1 MHLTIVGCGFVGLA
15 LARQLQGERSHLTLT
30 LTTTREERFAEL
42 EPLAD
47 HVRICDASDA
57 ISLKQALCDAEI
69 AVFCLGPKGDRQVDE
84 DGYRNTFIDS
94 FHCLTSLLPQ
104 LPQLRH
110 IIYTSSCSVY
120 GDAQGE
126 WVSESTPTNPS
137 NGHGAVLVDSE
148 ALLQT
153 IDQPTRRVC
162 ILRLGAL
169 HGPGREFKDRFQN
182 LAGQTRPGRGQQFTN
197 WVHVDDV
204 AGAIKAAM
212 TEKWSGVINVV
223 NDQPIR
229 IAELIDRTLSSE
241 GLEPIQWGDN
251 PKTASSGRRVRNTRL
266 HALGYVLKHPK
277 ATF

>member
-15 LARQLQGERSHLTLT
+15 LARQLQAERSQLTLT
-30 LTTTREERFAEL
+30 LTTTREERYAEL
-42 EPLAD
+42 QPLAD
-47 HVRICDASDA
+47 QVKICDAADP
-57 ISLKQALCDAEI
+57 ISLKQALSDAEI

-94 FHCLTSLLPQ
+94 FKCLTSLLPQ
-104 LPQLRH
+104 LPQLRQ

-126 WVSESTPTNPS
+126 WVSESTPTNPG

-148 ALLQT
+148 SLLQA
-153 IDQPTRRVC
+153 IHQPSRLVC

-212 TEKWSGVINVV
+212 TEMWSGVINVV

-241 GLEPIQWGDN
+241 GLEPIRWGDD
-251 PKTASSGRRVRNTRL
+251 PKTASNGRRVRNTRL

>member
-1 MHLTIVGCGFVGLA
+1 MHLTIVGCGFVGVA
-15 LARQLQGERSHLTLT
+15 LARQLQGERSQFTLT

-42 EPLAD
+42 QPLAD
-47 HVRICDASDA
+47 QVRICDATDA

-94 FHCLTSLLPQ
+94 FKCLTSLLPQ
-104 LPQLRH
+104 LPQLRQ

-126 WVSESTPTNPS
+126 WVSESTPTNPG

-148 ALLQT
+148 SLLQA
-153 IDQPTRRVC
+153 IHQPSRLVC

-212 TEKWSGVINVV
+212 TEMWSGVINVV

-229 IAELIDRTLSSE
+229 IADLIDRTLSSE
-241 GLEPIQWGDN
+241 GLEPIRWGDD
-251 PKTASSGRRVRNTRL
+251 PKTASNGRRVRNTRL

>member
-1 MHLTIVGCGFVGLA
+1 
-15 LARQLQGERSHLTLT
+15 
-30 LTTTREERFAEL
+30 
-42 EPLAD
+42 
-47 HVRICDASDA
+47 
-57 ISLKQALCDAEI
+57 
-69 AVFCLGPKGDRQVDE
+69 
-84 DGYRNTFIDS
+84 
-94 FHCLTSLLPQ
+94 LLPQ
-104 LPQLRH
+104 LPQLRQ

-126 WVSESTPTNPS
+126 WVSESTPTNPG

-148 ALLQT
+148 SLLQA
-153 IDQPTRRVC
+153 IHQPSRLVC

-212 TEKWSGVINVV
+212 TEMWSGVINVV

-229 IAELIDRTLSSE
+229 IADLIDRTLSSE
-241 GLEPIQWGDN
+241 GLEPIRWGDD

>member
-15 LARQLQGERSHLTLT
+15 LARQLQAERSQLTLT
-30 LTTTREERFAEL
+30 LTTTREERYAEL
-42 EPLAD
+42 QPLAD
-47 HVRICDASDA
+47 QVKICDAADP
-57 ISLKQALCDAEI
+57 ISLKQALSDAEI

-94 FHCLTSLLPQ
+94 FKCLTSLLQQ
-104 LPQLRH
+104 LPQLRQ

-126 WVSESTPTNPS
+126 WVSESTPTNPG

-148 ALLQT
+148 SLLQA
-153 IDQPTRRVC
+153 IHQPSRLVC

-169 HGPGREFKDRFQN
+169 HGPGREFKDRFEN

-204 AGAIKAAM
+204 AGAIRAAM
-212 TEKWSGVINVV
+212 KEMWSGVINVV

-229 IAELIDRTLSSE
+229 LAELIDRTLSSE
-241 GLEPIQWGDN
+241 GLEPIQWSNGS
-251 PKTASSGRRVRNTRL
+251 KTTSSGRRILNTRL

-277 ATF
+277 PTF

>member
-15 LARQLQGERSHLTLT
+15 LARQLQAERSQLTLT
-30 LTTTREERFAEL
+30 LTTTREERYAEL
-42 EPLAD
+42 QPLAD
-47 HVRICDASDA
+47 QVKICDAADP
-57 ISLKQALCDAEI
+57 ISLKQALSDAEI

-94 FHCLTSLLPQ
+94 FHCLTGLLPQ
-104 LPQLRH
+104 LPQLRQ

-137 NGHGAVLVDSE
+137 NGHGAVLVESE
-148 ALLQT
+148 SLLLA
-153 IDQPTRRVC
+153 IDQPQHRVC

-169 HGPGREFKDRFQN
+169 HGPGREFKDRFEN

-204 AGAIKAAM
+204 AGAIRAAM
-212 TEKWSGVINVV
+212 TEMWSGVINVV

-229 IAELIDRTLSSE
+229 LAELIDKTLSSE
-241 GLEPIQWGDN
+241 GLEPIQWSNGS
-251 PKTASSGRRVRNTRL
+251 KTTSSGRRIRNTRL

-277 ATF
+277 PTF